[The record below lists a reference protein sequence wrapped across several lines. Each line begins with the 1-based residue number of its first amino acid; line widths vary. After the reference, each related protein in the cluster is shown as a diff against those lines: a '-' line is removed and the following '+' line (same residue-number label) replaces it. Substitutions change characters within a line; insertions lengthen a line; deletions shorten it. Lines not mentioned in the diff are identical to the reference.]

1 MEERMRRLRVGTAG
15 IVVALM
21 LMVPRTASAGMGE
34 FVDYIIGLTGPQM
47 VGLPIACQ
55 LDLETRETA
64 CYVSHVRI
72 PQQDAGVDER
82 YWQNRRFW
90 VSIGGGAY
98 VSTGKN
104 SEMREFEAFR
114 VGMLGFEPMINYR
127 TVAPESRNFAIEHG
141 AGPSLLY
148 LFGKGFDSFVKGGI
162 KVRPVAVT
170 WTNIGRRRMDIG
182 VAYNL
187 RIFPNAFT
195 SEDFGVSP
203 GTTTHSG
210 REFAHGIT
218 IIAGF

>member
-1 MEERMRRLRVGTAG
+1 MRRLRVGTAG
-15 IVVALM
+15 LAMVMI
-21 LMVPRTASAGMGE
+21 LMVPRAASAGMGE
-34 FVDYIIGLTGPQM
+34 LVDYIIGLTGPQM
-47 VGLPIACQ
+47 IGIPIACQ
-55 LDLETRETA
+55 LNLETSETA
-64 CYVSHVRI
+64 CYLSHLRI
-72 PQQDAGVDER
+72 PPQDAGADDR

-90 VSIGGGAY
+90 ASIGGAVY
-98 VSTGKN
+98 FSTGKN

-114 VGMLGFEPMINYR
+114 VGMLGFEPMLNYR
-127 TVAPESRNFAIEHG
+127 TVASESRNFAVEHG

-162 KVRPVAVT
+162 KVRPLAVT
-170 WTNIGRRRMDIG
+170 WTNIGRRQLDFG

-187 RIFPNAFT
+187 RIFPKAFT

-210 REFAHGIT
+210 REIAHGIT